1 MSIFK
6 KYYSLLVSTFLII
19 IYVFYNY
26 VINNN
31 HLNNDAILYLRLA
44 NIFANSPDSFVD
56 NFHIHNWPYYSLL
69 ISFISE
75 TFKISILLS
84 SQLINFIFSVL
95 TLFTILVTVKNISEN
110 KNNYLLTSILIICF
124 SYLISDYI
132 PMIIRDHGMWFFSI
146 VGVFSFLKFID
157 TGKSIFI
164 VASIGLFFMGFFF
177 RPESIIFILGLFF
190 FTIYYEDYRKKL
202 FNIKFLSIFLIFF
215 ICLFLYLISLGQ
227 YTHLEEIIER
237 TISMF
242 SNIYS
247 MPLFSDNLW
256 LSKLLVNEGF
266 TIKLLIT
273 FGVFFKKLIISL
285 GIPAFITY
293 FIYRN
298 LMTVYKNNQILQ
310 KKINFLFIIFLIN
323 SILALLNFYA
333 TYVLSSRYLLFGTL
347 ISIVLSASILNIH
360 INNLGSIRNFFNNNK
375 FVSFLLLFIFLI
387 NVLFDVLL
395 RDRKYTYEMK
405 VSNWVLS
412 QNFGFKDIYINDRKL
427 GFYITNEFIDVDN
440 SVVNIENYKNYD
452 LFVLKKPIKN
462 HFLNNNMYLF
472 EVINIDSVSND
483 KIILLKPKGNN
494 F

>member
-1 MSIFK
+1 M
-6 KYYSLLVSTFLII
+6 LVSTFLII
-19 IYVFYNY
+19 IYVLYNY
-26 VINNN
+26 FINNN

-44 NIFANSPDSFVD
+44 NIFTNSPASFVE

-75 TFKISILLS
+75 TFKLSILLS
-84 SQLINFIFSVL
+84 SQLINFILSVL
-95 TLFTILVTVKNISEN
+95 TFFTILVTVKNISQN
-110 KNNYLLTSILIICF
+110 KNNYLITLILILCF

-146 VGVFSFLKFID
+146 IGVFSFLKFID
-157 TGKSIFI
+157 TGKNIFI
-164 VASIGLFFMGFFF
+164 VGSISLFFMGFFF
-177 RPESIIFILGLFF
+177 RPESIIFILGLFL
-190 FTIYYEDYRKKL
+190 FTFYYEDYRKKL
-202 FNIKFLSIFLIFF
+202 FNIKFLSISLIFF
-215 ICLFLYLISLGQ
+215 ICLFMYLISLGQ
-227 YTHLEEIIER
+227 YTHLAEIIER
-237 TISMF
+237 TISVLP
-242 SNIYS
+242 NINLI
-247 MPLFSDNLW
+247 PLFSDNLW
-256 LSKLLVNEGF
+256 LSKLLVNEAF

-273 FGVFFKKLIISL
+273 FGIFFKKLIISL

-293 FIYRN
+293 FIFRN
-298 LMTVYKNNQILQ
+298 LPTIYKDNEILQ

-323 SILALLNFYA
+323 SILAFLNFYA
-333 TYVLSSRYLLFGTL
+333 TYVLSSRYLFFGTL

-375 FVSFLLLFIFLI
+375 LASFLLLFIFLI
-387 NVLFDVLL
+387 NVFFDILV

-412 QNFGFKDIYINDRKL
+412 QKSEFKDIYINDRKL
-427 GFYITNEFIDVDN
+427 GFYITKEYIDVDN
-440 SVVNIENYKNYD
+440 SVVNIENYTNYD

-472 EVINIDSVSND
+472 EVINIDSVRND
-483 KIILLKPKGNN
+483 KIVLLKPKGNN